1 MYLIVLSNVLLYLTG
16 LSNVVM
22 YLIGLSNV
30 LMCLIGLSNDFNVSY
45 RPELKQSAGT
55 QAFV

>member
-1 MYLIVLSNVLLYLTG
+1 
-16 LSNVVM
+16 M

-30 LMCLIGLSNDFNVSY
+30 LTCLIGLSNDFNVSY
-45 RPELKQSAGT
+45 RPELQQSAVT